1 MLRKQEL
8 PALLVGMTATLAGI
22 GVARFAY
29 TPLLPELIQQGW
41 FEDSQAVYLGAA
53 NLLGYLIGA
62 LSAHRLSE
70 KLPLRLLM
78 GICFT
83 AITLSFALC
92 AQPFSF
98 EWFFSW
104 RLLAGVTGAI
114 LMVVG
119 PATALASTETSRRA
133 SVGALVFTGIGLGAV
148 LSASVVPL
156 LMQLSLSATWLAL
169 GSLALAAGLVC
180 DRSLIRLEADKSAL
194 INQPTAVSAT
204 VTKPLGGILLFVM
217 AAYALDAVGFVTHTV
232 FWVDYL
238 ARERAL
244 GTEAASFQWA
254 AFGLGAV
261 CGPLIAGWV
270 VQRCG
275 WHKGLLLA
283 FSVKSIAVLLPLLSI
298 ALVSLTLSSFI
309 VGALVPGI
317 VALTSGRI
325 AELVGSADHKRY
337 WGLATA
343 VFAIAQALSGYS
355 MSALYEIWGSYFYL
369 FYTGSAALA
378 AGAVLITLS
387 RLFQHQTSVTTCR

>member
-1 MLRKQEL
+1 MLRKQEH

-22 GVARFAY
+22 GIARFAY
-29 TPLLPELIQQGW
+29 TPLLPELVQQGW
-41 FEDSQAVYLGAA
+41 FEDTQAVYLGAA

-70 KLPLRLLM
+70 RLPLRRLM
-78 GICFT
+78 GLCFA
-83 AITLSFALC
+83 AIALSFILC
-92 AQPFSF
+92 AQPSSF

-104 RLLAGVTGAI
+104 RLVAGVTGAI

-119 PATALASTETSRRA
+119 PATALTSTEAGRRA

-156 LMQLSLSATWLAL
+156 LMQQGLSATWLAL
-169 GSLALAAGLVC
+169 GSLTLVAGLIC
-180 DRSLIRLEADKSAL
+180 DRSLIRLEAAKPASL
-194 INQPTAVSAT
+194 NQPTAVTTT
-204 VTKPLGGILLFVM
+204 VTKPLGWVLLCVM
-217 AAYALDAVGFVTHTV
+217 AAYALDAVGFVPHTL

-244 GTEAASFQWA
+244 GTEAASLQWA

-275 WHKGLLLA
+275 WHKGLVLA
-283 FSVKSIAVLLPLLSI
+283 FSVKAVAVLLPLLSI
-298 ALVSLTLSSFI
+298 ALVSRTLSSFI

-325 AELVGSADHKRY
+325 AELVGTSDHKRY

-369 FYTGSAALA
+369 FYAGSAALA
-378 AGAVLITLS
+378 GGAVLITLS
-387 RLFQHQTSVTTCR
+387 RFFQHQTSISTYR